1 MRKTARHTDKDGGQM
16 LFTYRRTR
24 AERIAAGELQEVSH
38 SAKAGA
44 FRWPLAVTP
53 DLWRDIQTIP
63 PSLARSESIHARW
76 QHVFLLASTAAAQ
89 IIRDGLK
96 ELKMNVVLRTSAGP
110 DKSKEHIKH
119 LCLTRERT
127 DQDGE
132 TFVLGYCAEN

>member
-1 MRKTARHTDKDGGQM
+1 MKRHARHTDQDGGQM

-38 SAKAGA
+38 SAKAGG

-63 PSLARSESIHARW
+63 RSLARTETINARW

-89 IIRDGLK
+89 IIRDRLP
-96 ELKMNVVLRTSAGP
+96 ELKLNVVLRTSAGP

-119 LCLTRERT
+119 LCLSMERT
-127 DQDGE
+127 GEDGE
-132 TFVLGYCAEN
+132 TFALGYCAKD

>member
-1 MRKTARHTDKDGGQM
+1 MSTKPGQSQ

-38 SAKAGA
+38 RAKAGG
-44 FRWPLAVTP
+44 FRWPLTVTP

-63 PSLARSESIHARW
+63 RRLVRTETINARW

-89 IIRDGLK
+89 IIRDGLP
-96 ELKMNVVLRTSAGP
+96 ELKLNVVLRTSAGP

-127 DQDGE
+127 DEEGE
-132 TFVLGYCAEN
+132 TFSLGYCAEN